1 MNNLQT
7 PLSEEQKAHLN
18 ELGKYNNRNLILIN
32 YRFETLSA
40 SHSSQIL

>member
-18 ELGKYNNRNLILIN
+18 ELGKDIIGNLIHLN